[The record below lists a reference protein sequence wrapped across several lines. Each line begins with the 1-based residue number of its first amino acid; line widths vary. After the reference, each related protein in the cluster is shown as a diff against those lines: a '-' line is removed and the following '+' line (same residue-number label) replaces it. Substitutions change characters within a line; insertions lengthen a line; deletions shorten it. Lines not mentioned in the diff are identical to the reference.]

1 MNTAK
6 MTSTPTSS
14 PTVEP
19 LRVEGAVAF
28 STLRGCA
35 EPVNPYDGFS
45 VCDYT
50 GDDPA
55 HVASR
60 RNAVADMLGL
70 DSAESLIL
78 PRQTHTANVAIVD
91 RFDAGRQLP
100 DIDALVTADEA
111 IAIGVNTADCVPV
124 VLSDDEAGV
133 IAVVHSGWRGTV
145 ARITANA
152 IEKMMTL
159 GATPVNIC
167 AAMGPSICMDCFEVG
182 DEVAQAFRQTFPDVG
197 GIVTDS
203 YAKPHISL
211 GAAIAATL
219 RECGVRDENIS
230 LPAHCSRCDSD
241 RFFSARRLGIH
252 SGRTLTVAR
261 LQR

>member
-6 MTSTPTSS
+6 MISTPTSW

-19 LRVEGAVAF
+19 LKVEGAVAF
-28 STLRGCA
+28 STLRGCEA
-35 EPVNPYDGFS
+35 PSGPYDGFS

-50 GDDPA
+50 DDAPA
-55 HVASR
+55 HVASCR
-60 RNAVADMLGL
+60 DAVAGMMRL
-70 DSAESLIL
+70 DSPELLLL

-91 RFDAGRQLP
+91 RCDAGRRLP
-100 DIDALVTADEA
+100 DIDALVTDDAA
-111 IAIGVNTADCVPV
+111 VAIGVNTADCVPV
-124 VLSDDEAGV
+124 VLSDAVAGV

-152 IEKMMTL
+152 IEKMTSL
-159 GATPVNIC
+159 GATPENIS
-167 AAMGPSICMDCFEVG
+167 AAMGPSICADCFEVG
-182 DEVAQAFRQTFPDVG
+182 NEVVQAFEQAFTGVE
-197 GIVTDS
+197 GIVIGG
-203 YAKPHISL
+203 YAKPHINL

-219 RECGVRDENIS
+219 RECGVKEENIS
-230 LPAHCSRCDSD
+230 LPAHCSRCESD

>member
-1 MNTAK
+1 MI
-6 MTSTPTSS
+6 SIPTSS
-14 PTVEP
+14 LTVEP
-19 LRVEGAVAF
+19 LKVEGAVAF
-28 STLRGCA
+28 STLRGCEA
-35 EPVNPYDGFS
+35 PVNPYDGFS

-55 HVASR
+55 HVDSCR
-60 RNAVADMLGL
+60 YTVADMLDL
-70 DSAESLIL
+70 DSAELLIL
-78 PRQTHTANVAIVD
+78 PRQTHTANVAIVE
-91 RFDAGRQLP
+91 RSDAGLPLP
-100 DIDALVTADEA
+100 DIDALVTADTT

-124 VLSDDEAGV
+124 VLSDPGVGV

-152 IEKMMTL
+152 VEKMMTL
-159 GATPVNIC
+159 GAKPVNIH
-167 AAMGPSICMDCFEVG
+167 AAMGPSICTDCFEVG
-182 DEVAQAFRQTFPDVG
+182 NEVVQAFRQTFPDVG
-197 GIVTDS
+197 GIVTCG

-219 RECGVRDENIS
+219 RECGVRNENIS
-230 LPAHCSRCDSD
+230 LPTHCSRCESD

>member
-1 MNTAK
+1 MI
-6 MTSTPTSS
+6 SIPTSS
-14 PTVEP
+14 LTVEP
-19 LRVEGAVAF
+19 LKVEGAVAF
-28 STLRGCA
+28 STLRGCEA
-35 EPVNPYDGFS
+35 PVNPYDGFS

-55 HVASR
+55 HVDSCR
-60 RNAVADMLGL
+60 YTVADMLDL
-70 DSAESLIL
+70 DSAELLIL
-78 PRQTHTANVAIVD
+78 PRQTHTANVAIVE
-91 RFDAGRQLP
+91 RSDAGLPLP
-100 DIDALVTADEA
+100 DIDALVTADAA

-124 VLSDDEAGV
+124 VLSDAEAGV

-152 IEKMMTL
+152 VEKMMTL
-159 GATPVNIC
+159 GAKPVNIH
-167 AAMGPSICMDCFEVG
+167 AAMGPSICTDCFEVG
-182 DEVAQAFRQTFPDVG
+182 NEVAQAFRQTFPDVG
-197 GIVTDS
+197 GIVTS
-203 YAKPHISL
+203 GYTKPHISL

-219 RECGVRDENIS
+219 KECGVRNENIS
-230 LPAHCSRCDSD
+230 LPTHCSRCESD

>member
-1 MNTAK
+1 MI
-6 MTSTPTSS
+6 STPTSW

-19 LRVEGAVAF
+19 LKVEGAVAF
-28 STLRGCA
+28 STLRGCE
-35 EPVNPYDGFS
+35 EPVNPYDEFS

-55 HVASR
+55 HVASC
-60 RNAVADMLGL
+60 RNSVADMLGL
-70 DSAESLIL
+70 DSAGLLIL

-91 RFDAGRQLP
+91 RSDAGRRLS
-100 DIDALVTADEA
+100 DIDALVTADA
-111 IAIGVNTADCVPV
+111 TIAIGVNTADCVPV
-124 VLSDDEAGV
+124 VLSDAVAGV
-133 IAVVHSGWRGTV
+133 IAVVHSGWRSTV

-152 IEKMMTL
+152 IDRMVSL
-159 GATPVNIC
+159 GAVPGNIR
-167 AAMGPSICMDCFEVG
+167 AVMGPSICPDCFEVG
-182 DEVAQAFRQTFPDVG
+182 DEVAQAFEQAFPDVD
-197 GIVTDS
+197 GIVIGG
-203 YAKPHISL
+203 YAKPHINL

-219 RECGVRDENIS
+219 RECGVKDENIS
-230 LPAHCSRCDSD
+230 LPAHCSRCESD